1 MACQVKHLLY
11 INDMKVETVK
21 VKYEPQPQQPQQPQQ
36 PTQPQQPLLQWPR
49 WLAFF
54 VKKVTVTPEIVV
66 WEDAFPWP

>member
-21 VKYEPQPQQPQQPQQ
+21 VKYEP
-36 PTQPQQPLLQWPR
+36 QPQQPLLQWPR